1 MVTTREFE
9 DVVKQVNVMFDKLN
23 KKIDK
28 LEKQIGESSASK
40 KTSKGKSKG

>member
-1 MVTTREFE
+1 MVTNREFE

-28 LEKQIGESSASK
+28 LEKQIKLKQLDSDSRE
-40 KTSKGKSKG
+40 